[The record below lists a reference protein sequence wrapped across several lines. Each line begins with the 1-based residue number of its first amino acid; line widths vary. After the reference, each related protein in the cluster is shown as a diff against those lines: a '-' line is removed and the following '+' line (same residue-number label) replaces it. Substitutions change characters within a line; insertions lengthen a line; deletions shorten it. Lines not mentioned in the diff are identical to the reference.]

1 MTPEMT
7 PKQAI
12 EQIDRMIEFE
22 NKCRPNAKRI
32 EALEMAKQ
40 ALVYDESNYETI
52 KFNLDCEIHEELLKI
67 PNYDKYLKKQVIR
80 NLGESIAKELI
91 SRGKLYRFNYEK
103 DPFRDSILIRYIAEL
118 KIEKDLSENQ
128 YINPFIFFT

>member
-7 PKQAI
+7 PEQAI
-12 EQIDRMIEFE
+12 EQIDRIIEFE
-22 NKCRPNAKRI
+22 NKVIPNAKRI

-67 PNYDKYLKKQVIR
+67 PTYDKYLKKQVIR

-91 SRGKLYRFNYEK
+91 SRGKLYRVNYDK
-103 DPFRDSILIRYIAEL
+103 DPFRDSIIIRYRAEL

-128 YINPFIFFT
+128 YVNPFVFIP